1 MAKSGRK
8 KNTNPKLLDLYSN
21 FLFYENFIIK
31 TFISHVT
38 YTSVNTF

>member
-21 FLFYENFIIK
+21 FFCENFIIK